1 VKHQRPLGEEQYE
14 WLKRLFGIIAKQPQP
29 LIARHRAVT
38 LILYLAGPTAFIFS
52 WVNYAA
58 GFVGLGL
65 IQLAVCI
72 LLLLPIFI
80 LLKHERHV
88 PLTEYLL
95 MVAAVAI
102 FSSLLIDGG
111 IADTGIY
118 WVCLYPFTAFYV
130 MGQRRG
136 WLWLAVFVTI
146 ILLAVIMDTNH
157 WIDLPYSA
165 VELLYFSQSFA
176 FYTLIAAIFNM
187 LREDYEDTLEMRVI
201 ARTGELFD
209 SREKIM
215 ESEQRFRSIFENI
228 QDIYYLTDLNG
239 RIISVSPSCEEIT
252 GYPPEKLIGR
262 DIMDFYADPGQR
274 EEVVRL
280 LKKDGKVND
289 LELKGVR
296 RDGSTAIGSITCHF
310 VYGDEYRPIAVEGM
324 IRDITERKQV
334 EEQERKH
341 LQELAHA
348 SRLNTMGEMA
358 NEIAHELNQ
367 PLTAI
372 RSYSGACTHMLKG
385 SNWKQE
391 DMLEALEN
399 ISKQSERAAG
409 IIQQLRAFIRKG
421 EVQERSS
428 IDMSELIREIVH
440 LAGAEIR
447 QHKVTLEL
455 DMTENM
461 PVVICNRIL
470 IGQVVLNLV
479 HNAIEAMQTV
489 AKDKRHLLVRT
500 TCHENASI
508 LTSVNDTG
516 PGLSDEAVEKA
527 FEAFYSTKEKGMG
540 MGIPISKSILE
551 AHGGHMWAVPS
562 ELGGTAFYF
571 SLPVSRESDL
581 A

>member
-1 VKHQRPLGEEQYE
+1 MKRQHTLGEKQYE

-29 LIARHRAVT
+29 LIERHRAVT

-58 GFVGLGL
+58 GFTGLGL

-102 FSSLLIDGG
+102 FSSLLIAGG

-136 WLWLAVFVTI
+136 WLWLAVFVAV
-146 ILLAVIMDTNH
+146 ILLAMVMDINH
-157 WIDLPYSA
+157 WIDLPYNA

-176 FYTLIAAIFNM
+176 FYALVAAIFNM
-187 LREDYEDTLEMRVI
+187 LREDYEDALEMRVI
-201 ARTGELFD
+201 SRTGELFD
-209 SREKIM
+209 SREKIR
-215 ESEQRFRSIFENI
+215 ESEQRFRSIFESI
-228 QDIYYLTDLNG
+228 QDIYYRTDLNG
-239 RIISVSPSCEEIT
+239 RILSVSPSCEEAT
-252 GYPPEKLIGR
+252 GYAPEELIGR
-262 DIMDFYADPGQR
+262 DISDFYVDPGQR
-274 EEVVRL
+274 EEIMKL
-280 LKKDGKVND
+280 LEKEGKVND
-289 LELKGVR
+289 LEVKGVR
-296 RDGSTAIGSITCHF
+296 RDGSVAIGSITCHF
-310 VYGDEYRPIAVEGM
+310 VYGDEHRPIAVEG
-324 IRDITERKQV
+324 IVRDITERKQV
-334 EEQERKH
+334 EEEERKH

-372 RSYSGACTHMLKG
+372 SSYSGACTQMLKG
-385 SNWKQE
+385 SDWKQG
-391 DMLEALEN
+391 DMLEALGN

-421 EVQERSS
+421 EVQKRSS
-428 IDMSELIREIVH
+428 VDMSELIREVVH
-440 LAGAEIR
+440 LADGEIR
-447 QHKVTLEL
+447 QHKVVLTL
-455 DMTENM
+455 DMTDNM
-461 PVVICNRIL
+461 PQIICNRIL

-479 HNAIEAMQTV
+479 HNAIEAMQTIT
-489 AKDKRHLLVRT
+489 KDKRHLLIKT
-500 TCHENASI
+500 TCHENSSI

-516 PGLSDEAVEKA
+516 PGMSDEAVEKA
-527 FEAFYSTKEKGMG
+527 FEAFHSTKPKGMG
-540 MGIPISKSILE
+540 MGVPISKSILE

-562 ELGGTAFYF
+562 ELGGMAFYF
-571 SLPVSRESDL
+571 SLPVSGEKNI